1 MSVYSKNIDFNF
13 FKHQCQIMVNK
24 IKINTEEYYSVD
36 ELNLPKLPENEI
48 IYAKKINDRWVKTD
62 KKWGCKRFI
71 RANPPLSDFNTNTI
85 LHVKPV
91 DLPTNTASTIKIR
104 IRGNSRNKNHLYF
117 NLSDILS
124 NYCNKELNQTLVK
137 TEYGISNLLISDP
150 TPDSEYYINYPDLL
164 KILVI
169 HPQYLIPITDW
180 VDEICSS
187 LFKLPKISG
196 IYLTP
201 TPQLTLT
208 PTENLQEHTNTQI
221 LYFIPISSNYLYI
234 AKEELDRI
242 SLSTSDLTQICH
254 KMDEIKNKYEN
265 EAIKKLAY
273 LDKKLVQQELDF
285 IKKIKELEL
294 ENMKL
299 QLEMIKQRLK
309 SR

>member
-1 MSVYSKNIDFNF
+1 
-13 FKHQCQIMVNK
+13 MVNK

-48 IYAKKINDRWVKTD
+48 IYAKKVNNRWVKTD

-71 RANPPLSDFNTNTI
+71 PVTPLSDFNTNTI
-85 LHVKPV
+85 LNMKPV
-91 DLPTNTASTIKIR
+91 DLLTNTIKIR
-104 IRGNSRNKNHLYF
+104 ILGDSRNKNHLYF

-137 TEYGISNLLISDP
+137 TEYGVSDLFISDP
-150 TPDSEYYINYPDLL
+150 DPDPDPDPEYYVNYPDLL

-208 PTENLQEHTNTQI
+208 LTENLQEHTNTQI

-242 SLSTSDLTQICH
+242 PLSESDLTQICH

-265 EAIKKLAY
+265 EATKKLAY

-285 IKKIKELEL
+285 TKKIKELEL